1 MPSTR
6 RRLLTFGG
14 ASLLPLIGGCTAKSI
29 IDGPDTSTTPE
40 TNNSAVNQ
48 EVRFEV
54 RLEGPD
60 TDQLLFEG
68 SDIESVGS
76 VEQAQSGG
84 YALPV
89 VLSDNGTE
97 EFAEIFIDANVDES
111 PDQYQIVIYN
121 DGVDIRRFG
130 ISSGVEQEIADED
143 WKGKFVMK
151 FESRE
156 QAVEI
161 RELLTNGRS

>member
-6 RRLLTFGG
+6 RRVLTFGG
-14 ASLLPLIGGCTAKSI
+14 ASLLPLLGGCTAKSVI
-29 IDGPDTSTTPE
+29 NSPDTSTPSE
-40 TNNSAVNQ
+40 TNNPAGNQ

-54 RLEGPD
+54 RVEGPD

-76 VEQAQSGG
+76 VEQDQSGG
-84 YALPV
+84 YALPI
-89 VLSDNGTE
+89 VLSDDSTE
-97 EFAEIFIDANVDES
+97 EFAEILIDANVDDS

-121 DGVDIRRFG
+121 NGAEIRQFG
-130 ISSGVEQEIADED
+130 ISSEVAQKIADKD
-143 WKGKFVMK
+143 WEGQFVMK

-156 QAVEI
+156 QAVET